1 MNPQNNPTIKDNTA
15 PQTVSDTR
23 KLAIFENDSDF
34 YVAHK
39 KAEKLAVATYMIS
52 NFFTAEEPLKWS
64 LRRVATELVKDT
76 VALSSASLAVK
87 DSLVRT
93 LVAKVLELISLY
105 EVAHKAGF
113 ISQMNFAIITSELEK
128 ILALLDKREGNQVGT
143 KNISFNETFFAVQV
157 AKDEVSAEPKA
168 DHLTP
173 KTPTWSHAAGA
184 PKYSAYPPA
193 QTMSSAHV
201 HTPHT
206 QTQYAATPVAK
217 AVPSFI
223 KDNQNQKDIKD
234 KRQQTI
240 IALVK
245 RHRTLTIKGFTGVIK
260 DCSEKT
266 IQRELLALV
275 EKGVLKKE
283 GERRWST
290 YSLA

>member
-52 NFFTAEEPLKWS
+52 NFFTSEEPLKWS
-64 LRRVATELVKDT
+64 LRRVANELVKDT

-93 LVAKVLELISLY
+93 LVSKVLELISLY

-113 ISQMNFAIITSELEK
+113 ISEMNFVVITTELEK
-128 ILALLDKREGNQVGT
+128 TLDLLDKREVSQVGT
-143 KNISFNETFFAVQV
+143 KNIAFNNNFFSIQV
-157 AKDEVSAEPKA
+157 AKEEAS
-168 DHLTP
+168 
-173 KTPTWSHAAGA
+173 A
-184 PKYSAYPPA
+184 PKYPAYPQA
-193 QTMSSAHV
+193 QTAPVAHV
-201 HTPHT
+201 HTPSVSA
-206 QTQYAATPVAK
+206 QNAASQVVKTA
-217 AVPSFI
+217 PSFI
-223 KDNQNQKDIKD
+223 KDIQNQKDIKD
-234 KRQQTI
+234 KRQQII

-245 RHRTLTIKGFTGVIK
+245 KHRTLTIKGFTGVIK

>member
-64 LRRVATELVKDT
+64 LRKVATELVKDT

-113 ISQMNFAIITSELEK
+113 ISQMNFVIITTELEK
-128 ILALLDKREGNQVGT
+128 TLALLDKREGGQVGT
-143 KNISFNETFFAVQV
+143 KSISFNETFFAVQV
-157 AKDEVSAEPKA
+157 AKDEASAEPKA

-173 KTPTWSHAAGA
+173 KTSAWSQA
-184 PKYSAYPPA
+184 PVAQKYSAYPPA
-193 QTMSSAHV
+193 QTTPSAHV
-201 HTPHT
+201 HASHVQPQHSDI
-206 QTQYAATPVAK
+206 QIVKPA
-217 AVPSFI
+217 PSFI

>member
-1 MNPQNNPTIKDNTA
+1 MNPQNNPIIKDNTT

-113 ISQMNFAIITSELEK
+113 ISEMNFNIITTELEK

-143 KNISFNETFFAVQV
+143 KNITFNENFFTVQA
-157 AKDEVSAEPKA
+157 AKDQTPVESKV
-168 DHLTP
+168 DHLSP
-173 KTPTWSHAAGA
+173 KTSAWSQAPAAQ
-184 PKYSAYPPA
+184 KYSAYPHV
-193 QTMSSAHV
+193 QTAPSTHV
-201 HTPHT
+201 NTPHA
-206 QTQYAATPVAK
+206 QPQYTSSPAARTA
-217 AVPSFI
+217 PSFI

-234 KRQQTI
+234 NRQQTI
-240 IALVK
+240 LALVK